1 MCPTTGCP
9 TSIHRLSPS
18 PDPLSIG
25 GGWTIRR
32 LSGSVGE
39 LHDLNPGPDVDREVW
54 LMSPHNTALVL
65 GSAQPEEAASRAIT
79 EGSAVVRRRSAGG
92 AVLVA
97 PDHSV
102 WIDVVIGRR
111 DPLWDDDVN
120 RAPLWLGEVWSA
132 ALTSLGVGPGE
143 VFDRYEPGPW
153 GRLAC
158 FASRGPGEVLVSGAK
173 AVGVTQRRTRT
184 TARFQT
190 LLYRHWDP
198 EELLARLADSSAQL
212 RNALSSAAWTV
223 EAQPAD
229 IHAAFLASLPR

>member
-1 MCPTTGCP
+1 M
-9 TSIHRLSPS
+9 
-18 PDPLSIG
+18 
-25 GGWTIRR
+25 
-32 LSGSVGE
+32 GE
-39 LHDLNPGPDVDREVW
+39 LHDLNPGSDVDREVW

-65 GSAQPEEAASRAIT
+65 GSAQPEETASIAIT
-79 EGSAVVRRRSAGG
+79 DGSAVVRRRSAGG

-120 RAPLWLGEVWSA
+120 RAPLWLGEVWSS
-132 ALTSLGVGPGE
+132 ALASLGVGPSE

-153 GRLAC
+153 GRMAC
-158 FASRGPGEVLVSGAK
+158 FASRGPGEVFVSGAK

-190 LLYRHWDP
+190 LLYRNWDP
-198 EELLARLADSSAQL
+198 EELLARLADSSAQF
-212 RNALSSAAWTV
+212 RSALLSAAWPV
-223 EAQPAD
+223 DAQPDD
-229 IHAAFLASLPR
+229 IHAAFMASLPR